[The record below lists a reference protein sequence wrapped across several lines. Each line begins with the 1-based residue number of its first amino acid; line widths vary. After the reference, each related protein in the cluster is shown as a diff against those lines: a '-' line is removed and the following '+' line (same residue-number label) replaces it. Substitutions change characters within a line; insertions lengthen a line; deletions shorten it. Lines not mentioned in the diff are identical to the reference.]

1 MIASKAVLLLSNFAT
16 SPSLYRAMGCGASHE
31 DWGYFQHGPRQRAR
45 SPDDSQ
51 HYRYLYQKNFF
62 KKQQELAQ
70 AKSEAEKKRRKSS
83 NLAWFTQTNLNI
95 GEFCDLHS
103 RLLNTQSLR
112 IHKSCSYVKR
122 NSRATVKAKNS
133 DVPVPPELSY
143 PFSVNRQS

>member
-1 MIASKAVLLLSNFAT
+1 
-16 SPSLYRAMGCGASHE
+16 MGCGASHE

-51 HYRYLYQKNFF
+51 HYRYLYQKNFL

-103 RLLNTQSLR
+103 RLLNTQSYV
-112 IHKSCSYVKR
+112 CYVKR
-122 NSRATVKAKNS
+122 NRRATVKAKNI